1 MIPPSCRFLL
11 GGPSLAAVLFLLFL
25 VALVPSDSV
34 ASRRPR
40 QAGPDTPWEDLR
52 SVLSSPEVLHIPTV
66 IEWKEQC
73 LDPMIFD
80 QYPMPEPFHLFGYDI
95 GYAPAGGEYRI
106 GILCCMCMCS
116 CSAATHIHRRHILLM
131 QHIYLSEHLLIPAL
145 SASYM
150 YLPPYSRYM
159 YTI

>member
-1 MIPPSCRFLL
+1 MIPPSRRFLL
-11 GGPSLAAVLFLLFL
+11 GGPSLAAVLFLLLL

-116 CSAATHIHRRHILLM
+116 CSAATHIHRRHIL
-131 QHIYLSEHLLIPAL
+131 H
-145 SASYM
+145 
-150 YLPPYSRYM
+150 
-159 YTI
+159 YTTYVFE